1 MGIAMQLPRADLV
14 RAYRTMRTIR
24 DFEDRV
30 NHEMGTGDVPGSV
43 HLYAGQEASAV
54 GFCFDLQDADCIA
67 STHRGH
73 GHCIAKGV
81 AVEGMMAEIFGKAS
95 GTCKGKGGSMHIA
108 DLDRGMMG
116 ANGIVGGGPPL
127 ICGAALSAKHRKT
140 GGVGVVFMGDG
151 AFNQGT
157 TAESFNLAV
166 IWKLP
171 VVFVVEDNG
180 FAEATSSDYA
190 VAGDICARA
199 AAYGM
204 PAQSVD
210 GIDFFAV
217 HEAARRAIERCR
229 KGEGPSFVHVV
240 LPRYYGHFSGD
251 ADTYRTPQE
260 KEAMRRER
268 DCLKVFRNKVS
279 EAGLL
284 DVEQLDR
291 IDKEVAAEIDTAVRS
306 ARQAAMPEVSELVT
320 DVYVRY
326 L

>member
-1 MGIAMQLPRADLV
+1 MHLTD
-14 RAYRTMRTIR
+14 
-24 DFEDRV
+24 EDRI
-30 NHEMGTGDVPGSV
+30 S
-43 HLYAGQEASAV
+43 
-54 GFCFDLQDADCIA
+54 

-81 AVEGMMAEIFGKAS
+81 AVDGMMAEIFGKVS

-108 DLDRGMMG
+108 DLDKGMMG

-157 TAESFNLAV
+157 TAESLNLAV
-166 IWKLP
+166 VWKLP

-180 FAEATSSDYA
+180 FAEATSSEYA
-190 VAGDICARA
+190 VAGNIRDRA
-199 AAYGM
+199 AAFGM
-204 PAQSVD
+204 PAQTVD
-210 GIDFFAV
+210 GVDFFTV
-217 HEAARRAIERCR
+217 HDAAGRAIERCR

-251 ADTYRTPQE
+251 ADTYRTQQE

-268 DCLKVFRNKVS
+268 DCLKVFRNKVT

-284 DVEQLDR
+284 DVQQLDL
-291 IDKEVAAEIDTAVRS
+291 IDREVAAEIDAAVKA
-306 ARQAAMPEVSELVT
+306 ARLAAMPEASQLVT

-326 L
+326 P

>member
-1 MGIAMQLPRADLV
+1 M
-14 RAYRTMRTIR
+14 RTMRG
-24 DFEDRV
+24 FEDRV
-30 NHEMGTGDVPGSV
+30 NHEMGTGDVPGSF

-54 GFCFDLQDADCIA
+54 GLCFDLQNTDCIA

-81 AVEGMMAEIFGKAS
+81 EVGGMMAEIFGKAS

-108 DLDRGMMG
+108 DLDKGMMG

-127 ICGAALSAKHRKT
+127 ICGAALSAKYRKT
-140 GGVGVVFMGDG
+140 GGVGVAFMGDG

-157 TAESFNLAV
+157 TAESLNLAV
-166 IWKLP
+166 VWKLP
-171 VVFVVEDNG
+171 VIFVVEDNG

-199 AAYGM
+199 SAFGM
-204 PAQSVD
+204 PAHKVD
-210 GIDFFAV
+210 GADFFAV
-217 HEAARRAIERCR
+217 HEAATRAIERCR
-229 KGEGPSFVHVV
+229 RGEGPSFIHVD

-251 ADTYRTPQE
+251 ADTYRTAQE

-268 DCLKVFRNKVS
+268 DCLKAFREKVT

-284 DVEQLDR
+284 EAQELDAVDR
-291 IDKEVAAEIDTAVRS
+291 EVAAEIDAAVKA
-306 ARQAAMPEVSELVT
+306 ARQASMPDAAQLLT